1 MSNRLPDTLTFV
13 FFGVVV
19 GALGYATLHTQ
30 KGRQLKSDVIN
41 VVDDFIALAEMVFD
55 EQVSYDNT
63 LSCAYDFMNS
73 TVAKI
78 DSYMSSERVSSE
90 DRAKDLTVSK
100 KSDEV
105 EEVSMD
111 FKLLNKL
118 GKKSYR
124 ADKTYSIMTG

>member
-1 MSNRLPDTLTFV
+1 MRNRLPDILSFV

-30 KGRQLKSDVIN
+30 KGKQLQADVIN
-41 VVDDFIALAEMVFD
+41 VMDDFIALAEMVFD

-63 LSCAYDFMNS
+63 VTSAYDFMSS

-78 DSYMSSERVSSE
+78 DSYMVSERVPTENRKNELAVSE
-90 DRAKDLTVSK
+90 

-105 EEVSMD
+105 QEVSLD
-111 FKLLNKL
+111 LELLNKL

-124 ADKTYSIMTG
+124 ADKTYSIMSG